1 MATFADLPDHLR
13 RTRELGVAGER
24 VLEVAPIAALLRAR
38 QALEA
43 WQGSTQN
50 DDSLTRAGF
59 RAEWQNLLHGRG
71 PLSEAAE
78 RSAARSALAAVF
90 RIVKPAATQGSWA
103 PPPDVRTA
111 DSFAS
116 LQVAFEMLDDLVNTA
131 GSPGDEEVE
140 QRLGAL
146 ERRTRA
152 LTGGLSSAEL
162 DILQL
167 TGALVRLAVQNHR
180 GQALAD
186 LAPELSNLLARASE
200 APGHLQRLH
209 VEFQNRRAIAMTNAF
224 AFERAW
230 DELEGLVERH
240 RPDPRAGLKDE
251 LIGRAFGSTGQAA
264 GFLART
270 LRDPFY
276 VDRALE
282 CFDLA
287 ATCFVL
293 PADLERQATYRLH
306 ALCEG
311 VLLGRDPAALTG
323 AVEALTP
330 RVGAWL
336 RGDDAG
342 ARIDYPLAA
351 WLKAHH
357 VLGRDVPHHADLVR
371 RWTDA
376 PGQTTPDNLVHGP
389 LLVTGWLGVTTPPRQ
404 GIPDR
409 LIASVR
415 EVGPSVA
422 QPTLR
427 FIARAFAVHFG
438 WRATGSADLAALSM
452 AVPLTEAAQAW
463 WATPGLRSWVAEQC
477 GPGGRGPIVAVPFNF
492 V

>member
-1 MATFADLPDHLR
+1 MPSYANLPDHLR
-13 RTRELGVAGER
+13 PARDFGIAGER

-43 WQGSTQN
+43 WQGATSN
-50 DDSLTRAGF
+50 DDSLTGAGF

-90 RIVKPAATQGSWA
+90 RIVKPAVLQGSWA
-103 PPPDVRTA
+103 PPPDARTA

-116 LQVAFEMLDDLVNTA
+116 LQVAFEMLDDLVNSA
-131 GSPGDEEVE
+131 ASPGDEEVE

-152 LTGGLSSAEL
+152 LTAALSSAER

-180 GQALAD
+180 GQELAD

-200 APGHLQRLH
+200 APGHLQRLY

-230 DELEGLVERH
+230 EELEGLVDLL
-240 RPDPRAGLKDE
+240 RPEPDAALKDE
-251 LIGRAFGSTGQAA
+251 LVGRALGSTGQGA

-287 ATCFVL
+287 AACFVL

-311 VLLGRDPAALTG
+311 VLLGGDPEALLRG
-323 AVEALTP
+323 AQALTP
-330 RVGAWL
+330 RVDAWR
-336 RGDDAG
+336 RGDEAG
-342 ARIDYPLAA
+342 ARIDYLLAV

-357 VLGRDVPHHADLVR
+357 VLGREVPYHADLVR
-371 RWTDA
+371 RWADA

-389 LLVTGWLGVTTPPRQ
+389 LLVTGWLGVTTPPKQ

-409 LIASVR
+409 LAASVQA
-415 EVGPSVA
+415 VAPSVSA
-422 QPTLR
+422 PTLR
-427 FIARAFAVHFG
+427 FIARTFALHFN
-438 WRATGSADLAALSM
+438 WRGTGSVDPTALSA
-452 AVPLTEAAQAW
+452 AVPLTEPAQAW
-463 WATPGLRSWVAEQC
+463 WATPGLKDWVARQC
-477 GPGGRGPIVAVPFNF
+477 EPGGRGPIVAVPFNF
-492 V
+492 A